1 MISLHS
7 PFKKIATVLLAA
19 WTLLMPVLEAQ
30 VSSRLSSRFLAR
42 GERAILE
49 VGIIG
54 NRPDASPEIVPI
66 EGVKIQPS
74 GRGPQTQLIPGRR
87 IEHVYSY
94 ILSSYEV
101 GKHRIAPIRVQVG
114 DDTFMTEAID
124 FSVFNPDKLNW
135 STAVAGRTEF
145 RYACTFQVLSD
156 QPYVNQA
163 VPVEIKLFVPRD
175 LFVIDWGIPDFER
188 DGLTAW
194 RMQPRDM
201 RSEINLLGMPYI
213 SVAYPSTLTPNR
225 EGKVS
230 IGPASI
236 RLISSQ
242 VVMDGILRRQAV
254 ESRVQVPQLKL
265 NAKQLP
271 PNAPSGFENAV
282 GNFRIQV
289 NSGETEVQEGDP
301 IALDL
306 LVSGSGNLD
315 TLRAPQ
321 PVSPLGWKVYEPTRQ
336 ERGDERRELNGSV
349 AFQQFLRPLEFK
361 TAIPAYRLVFFNP
374 ESGKYESVQTEP
386 IALQMTPA
394 TSATAPIGPPPQR
407 KMPIEQMT
415 DILGLIPDASL
426 TRQSG
431 PVISQ
436 WWLHGLAAMLAGAL
450 ILRALWIRLQPRLAS
465 DPMRRQRFRELREI
479 EALQDSDRQFLMAA
493 GRFAERWLGEHAPED
508 VRDII
513 EERDAKCFRS
523 DNENIKLDTQRR
535 RSILS
540 KLRKHASS
548 WLLMACCLYMATDQ
562 LHAEN
567 ANEVAAKAYASAR
580 YDQAIKT
587 WLDAA
592 PYSELSADTL
602 YHVGNACYR
611 AGSPGYA
618 ALYYRRAIER
628 DSRHI
633 EARQNLRFI
642 ERKYGSLTIK
652 RPEHQH
658 LLARLPLEA
667 WQTTTWAGLWLC
679 VLGVL
684 CFPATRRGA
693 RLRYLA
699 VTAII
704 VAPLLSVG
712 GGLGWRYFPS
722 DATFAPVTKQAVI
735 VHPQSTLHSE
745 ASRNSSVIIETPPG
759 SLCEIL
765 YESGEWSYVSFTT
778 QTRGWLPSANI
789 ERIMPEQEPEIPEIR
804 KPVADE
810 TSA

>member
-1 MISLHS
+1 M
-7 PFKKIATVLLAA
+7 
-19 WTLLMPVLEAQ
+19 
-30 VSSRLSSRFLAR
+30 RD
-42 GERAILE
+42 
-49 VGIIG
+49 
-54 NRPDASPEIVPI
+54 NI
-66 EGVKIQPS
+66 E
-74 GRGPQTQLIPGRR
+74 
-87 IEHVYSY
+87 
-94 ILSSYEV
+94 
-101 GKHRIAPIRVQVG
+101 
-114 DDTFMTEAID
+114 D
-124 FSVFNPDKLNW
+124 
-135 STAVAGRTEF
+135 
-145 RYACTFQVLSD
+145 RY
-156 QPYVNQA
+156 
-163 VPVEIKLFVPRD
+163 
-175 LFVIDWGIPDFER
+175 
-188 DGLTAW
+188 
-194 RMQPRDM
+194 
-201 RSEINLLGMPYI
+201 
-213 SVAYPSTLTPNR
+213 
-225 EGKVS
+225 
-230 IGPASI
+230 
-236 RLISSQ
+236 
-242 VVMDGILRRQAV
+242 
-254 ESRVQVPQLKL
+254 
-265 NAKQLP
+265 
-271 PNAPSGFENAV
+271 
-282 GNFRIQV
+282 
-289 NSGETEVQEGDP
+289 
-301 IALDL
+301 
-306 LVSGSGNLD
+306 
-315 TLRAPQ
+315 
-321 PVSPLGWKVYEPTRQ
+321 
-336 ERGDERRELNGSV
+336 
-349 AFQQFLRPLEFK
+349 
-361 TAIPAYRLVFFNP
+361 
-374 ESGKYESVQTEP
+374 
-386 IALQMTPA
+386 
-394 TSATAPIGPPPQR
+394 
-407 KMPIEQMT
+407 
-415 DILGLIPDASL
+415 
-426 TRQSG
+426 
-431 PVISQ
+431 
-436 WWLHGLAAMLAGAL
+436 
-450 ILRALWIRLQPRLAS
+450 
-465 DPMRRQRFRELREI
+465 
-479 EALQDSDRQFLMAA
+479 
-493 GRFAERWLGEHAPED
+493 
-508 VRDII
+508 
-513 EERDAKCFRS
+513 AKCFRS
-523 DNENIKLDTQRR
+523 YNENIKLDTQRR

-693 RLRYLA
+693 RLRYMA

-712 GGLGWRYFPS
+712 GGLGWRFFPS